1 MAVGITI
8 TGSLADSLETIIDE
22 ARVVREFPGPVPK
35 LAERHRLGENEGLDW
50 NEIAISQ
57 FVAQNIT
64 ETTTLN
70 NPQQYADT
78 LLTITPTV
86 TGITTIVTDRTY
98 RRISEKVVGQLGGA
112 AQAAIERKKDEDG
125 LATLDGATI
134 ALGATATPV
143 EFSDFAHAVDRVGVG
158 DLNEPSNS
166 PIYGVL
172 HPYHLTDIKDQ
183 ITAGIGTY
191 AVPDGMTEDTF
202 KQGFKGTLGG
212 ANIFED
218 GNIPLNQGG
227 VAADANSYIFARF
240 GLLLIEGHSL
250 RNAITRREDYGG
262 GADQLFMY
270 DEYEYGERLAA
281 ATTGAFL
288 AEILG
293 DATAPA

>member
-1 MAVGITI
+1 MATGKTI
-8 TGSLADSLETIIDE
+8 TGSLADSLEIIIDE

-35 LAERHRLGENEGLDW
+35 LAERHRLTENEGLDW
-50 NEIAISQ
+50 NEIAVSQ
-57 FVAQNIT
+57 MAAQNIT
-64 ETTTLN
+64 ETTILD

-98 RRISEKVVGQLGGA
+98 RRISKKVVGQMGGV

-143 EFSDFAHAVDRVGVG
+143 EFSDFAHAVDRVSIG
-158 DLNEPSNS
+158 DSNEPANS

-172 HPYHLTDIKDQ
+172 HAYHLTDIKDQ
-183 ITAGIGTY
+183 IVAGVGTY
-191 AVPDGMTEDTF
+191 VVPDGLTEKTF

-218 GNIPLNQGG
+218 GNIPTNQGG
-227 VAADANSYIFARF
+227 VAADANSYVFARF
-240 GLLLIEGHSL
+240 GLLLVEGHAL
-250 RNAITRREDYGG
+250 RSATQRREDYGG

-270 DEYEYGERLAA
+270 DEYAYGERLAA
-281 ATTGAFL
+281 ATTGGFI

>member
-22 ARVVREFPGPVPK
+22 AVVVREFPGPVPK
-35 LAERHRLGENEGLDW
+35 CSERHRLGENEGLSYD
-50 NEIAISQ
+50 EIALTAM
-57 FVAQNIT
+57 VAQNIT

-70 NPQQYADT
+70 NPQQYADI

-98 RRISEKVVGQLGGA
+98 RRISKKVVGQMGGA

-143 EFSDFAHAVDRVGVG
+143 EFSDFAHAVDRVSVG
-158 DLNEPSNS
+158 DMNEPTNS
-166 PIYGVL
+166 PIYAIM

-183 ITAGIGTY
+183 IVAGVGTY
-191 AVPDGMTEDTF
+191 SVPDGMTEDTF

-212 ANIFED
+212 ANVFED
-218 GNIPLNQGG
+218 GNIPSNQGG
-227 VAADANSYIFARF
+227 VTADANSYVFARN

-250 RNAITRREDYGG
+250 RSATQRREDYGG

-281 ATTGAFL
+281 ATTGAFI

>member
-35 LAERHRLGENEGLDW
+35 CAERHRLGENEGLDW
-50 NEIAISQ
+50 NEIALTAMT
-57 FVAQNIT
+57 AQNIT

-70 NPQQYADT
+70 NPQQYADI
-78 LLTITPTV
+78 LFTITPTV

-98 RRISEKVVGQLGGA
+98 RRISKKVVGQMGGA

-125 LATLDGATI
+125 LSTLDAATI

-158 DLNEPSNS
+158 DMNEPSNS
-166 PIYGVL
+166 PIYAIM

-183 ITAGIGTY
+183 IVAGVGTY

-212 ANIFED
+212 ANVFED
-218 GNIPLNQGG
+218 GNIPSNQGG
-227 VAADANSYIFARF
+227 VTADANSYVFARF
-240 GLLLIEGHSL
+240 GLLLVEGHSL
-250 RNAITRREDYGG
+250 RSATTRREDYGG

-281 ATTGAFL
+281 ATTGAFI

>member
-1 MAVGITI
+1 MASGITI

-22 ARVVREFPGPVPK
+22 ARVVREKPGPVAK
-35 LAERHRLGENEGLDW
+35 LAERHRLEENAGLDW
-50 NEIAISQ
+50 DEIAISQ
-57 FVAQNIT
+57 QSAQGIT
-64 ETTTLN
+64 ETTTLD

-78 LLTITPTV
+78 LLSITPTV

-98 RRISEKVVGQLGGA
+98 KRISKKVVGQLGGV

-134 ALGATATPV
+134 TFGATNTPV
-143 EFSDFAHAVDRVGVG
+143 EFSDFAHAVDIVSSGA
-158 DLNEPSNS
+158 LNEPANS

-191 AVPDGMTEDTF
+191 TVPDGMTEETF

-212 ANIFED
+212 ANIFEG

-240 GLLLIEGHSL
+240 GLLLVEGFAM
-250 RNAITRREDYGG
+250 RAVTTRREDYGG
-262 GADQLFMY
+262 GAAQLFVY
-270 DEYEYGERLAA
+270 DEYAYGERLAA